1 MNVQLIIQ
9 TLVRQTMVLIAQVA
23 TTAGERT
30 PLASVANQVFLDL
43 VTELERQGVGRK
55 VVADMFGLALRSYQQ
70 KVQRLSESE
79 TDSGVTLWQAI
90 YSFLREKEV
99 VSRADVLSRFCRD
112 DSASVKSILNDLI
125 ETGLVYQTG
134 RAERSVYRVASEED
148 WRRVSSDSLENLA
161 NIVWVTVYRYGPLSL
176 DALREHT
183 HASSEQL
190 GQCLELL
197 CNDGRVR
204 VVEDS
209 APPLY
214 SSQRCLLPLG
224 NDAGWE
230 AALLDHHQ
238 SVIAS
243 ICTKLRNGHTQTHPA
258 ERLGGSTFSFNV
270 WPGHPAEERAYA
282 LLSTM
287 RAQLSEFWDEVSAY
301 NQSHPFPKEG
311 ATQVTFYCG
320 QSLKDDHS

>member
-1 MNVQLIIQ
+1 MNVQVIIQ

-70 KVQRLSESE
+70 KVQRLNESQ
-79 TDSGVTLWQAI
+79 TDSGITLWQAV

-99 VSRADVLSRFCRD
+99 VSRAEVLARFCRD
-112 DSASVKSILNDLI
+112 DGASVKSILNDLI
-125 ETGLVYQTG
+125 ETGLVYQSG
-134 RAERSVYRVASEED
+134 RNERTVYRMASEED
-148 WRRVSSDSLENLA
+148 WRGVSGDSIENLA
-161 NIVWVTVYRYGPLSL
+161 NVVWVVIYRHGPLSL
-176 DALREHT
+176 DALRDHIPA
-183 HASSEQL
+183 ASAEL
-190 GQCLELL
+190 GTCVELL
-197 CNDGRVR
+197 RNDGRVR
-204 VVEDS
+204 QVENS

-224 NDAGWE
+224 SDAGWE

-238 SVIAS
+238 AVIAS
-243 ICTKLRNGHTQTHPA
+243 YCSKLRNGQTQTHPA

-270 WPGHPAEERAYA
+270 WPGHPAEARAYS
-282 LLSTM
+282 LLSNV
-287 RAQLSEFWDEVSAY
+287 RGQLSELWDEVSAY
-301 NQSHPFPKEG
+301 NQKTPPPEENT
-311 ATQVTFYCG
+311 TQVTFYCG
-320 QSLKDDHS
+320 QAIKDNHS

>member
-1 MNVQLIIQ
+1 
-9 TLVRQTMVLIAQVA
+9 MVLIAQVA

-70 KVQRLSESE
+70 KVQRISESQ
-79 TDSGVTLWQAI
+79 TDAGISLWQAVF
-90 YSFLREKEV
+90 SFLREQEV
-99 VSRADVLSRFCRD
+99 VSRAEVLTRFCRD
-112 DSASVKSILNDLI
+112 DGASVKSILNDLI

-134 RAERSVYRVASEED
+134 RGDRSVYRVASEED
-148 WRRVSSDSLENLA
+148 WQRVSSDSIENLA
-161 NIVWVTVYRYGPLSL
+161 NVVWVAVYRYGPLSI
-176 DALREHT
+176 DALRDHVQAET
-183 HASSEQL
+183 AEL
-190 GQCLELL
+190 KTCLALL

-204 VVEDS
+204 QVENS

-214 SSQRCLLPLG
+214 SSQRCLLPIG

-238 SVIAS
+238 AVIAS
-243 ICTKLRNGHTQTHPA
+243 FCAKLQNGQSQTHPV

-270 WPGHPAEERAYA
+270 WPGHPAEARAYA
-282 LLSTM
+282 LLATQRSE
-287 RAQLSEFWDEVSAY
+287 LSEFWDEVSAY
-301 NQSHPFPKEG
+301 NQKNQRPDEG
-311 ATQVTFYCG
+311 VIQVTFYCG
-320 QSLKDDHS
+320 QYLKEDHS